1 MFTTITSTQYVSRK
15 REKVSDLVGSNLK
28 NSSSL
33 SHHVV
38 TCYWQNKCSTILL
51 LTPLTSFSLFYL
63 FFVFCFFHFS
73 EPTRLKRQIW
83 PFPEQ
88 FVQYWQVIQ
97 ASHILCKFRSYR
109 VICDICL
116 ECECCNIILAT
127 TKKYK
132 YYNII
137 FFPISRNLWLFS
149 SPCKN
154 FTEKNFFTHSF
165 FFEMQRRHKGH
176 KVADGVDLSCRCY
189 ARSA

>member
-1 MFTTITSTQYVSRK
+1 MFTTITSTQNVSRK
-15 REKVSDLVGSNLK
+15 REKVSELVGSNLK

-116 ECECCNIILAT
+116 ECECRNIILAT

-132 YYNII
+132 CYNIT
-137 FFPISRNLWLFS
+137 FFPISRNLNISLISMENPLSFCRS
-149 SPCKN
+149 SSMTSWRK
-154 FTEKNFFTHSF
+154 E
-165 FFEMQRRHKGH
+165 
-176 KVADGVDLSCRCY
+176 
-189 ARSA
+189 